1 MRIDAIN
8 QMPPVLGGMMETARP
23 LVQPQAGRDT
33 VNLSAL
39 AAGEM
44 DDAATAH
51 TAGMIVTNA
60 ADALSVHKGID
71 PERAMRLV
79 GLLD

>member
-1 MRIDAIN
+1 MRIDAVS
-8 QMPPVLGGMMETARP
+8 QTPPAFGGIMESARP
-23 LVQPQAGRDT
+23 LGQPQAGGDT